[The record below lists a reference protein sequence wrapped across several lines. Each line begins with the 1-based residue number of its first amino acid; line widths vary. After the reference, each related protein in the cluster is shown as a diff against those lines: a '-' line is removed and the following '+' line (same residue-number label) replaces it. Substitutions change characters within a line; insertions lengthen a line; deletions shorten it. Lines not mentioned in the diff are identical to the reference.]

1 MVAHTT
7 LCDGVGRECACG
19 ACGARRHGPWTRLG
33 GTIVIV
39 VLGAPLYA
47 ALLFLSSR
55 AAISVA
61 CVRGGGALCFNG
73 IHFFFSSH
81 RPFSRSTLIRG
92 LAVNVNKRPIQ

>member
-61 CVRGGGALCFNG
+61 CVRGGGALYFNG
-73 IHFFFSSH
+73 IHFFLGRVIAMCVVCVLSC
-81 RPFSRSTLIRG
+81 SRG
-92 LAVNVNKRPIQ
+92 V